1 MYVIAITNQ
10 KGGCG
15 KTTTAVN
22 LSACLGLKNKRT
34 LLVDIDPQAHASIG
48 VSSGQDFTSQKTIS
62 DALLHPEEVDS
73 SIVHLIQP
81 IAENFDLVPSNAV
94 LANVEQQLV
103 SVLQREE
110 RLYLA
115 IQEVSDSYDYVIID
129 CPPSIGILTA
139 NAFIAC
145 DEVMIPIETSF
156 FALHG
161 VARLLE
167 VIQSLRT
174 RRTRSFRLSA
184 IATMYDSRTN
194 LAKEVLQ
201 DISNYF
207 GDMLYKT
214 VIRRNIKLQEAASF
228 GLPITQYAER
238 STGYQSY
245 MALADE
251 VIAISGNFQP
261 ATLF

>member
-1 MYVIAITNQ
+1 MYTIAITNQ

-22 LSACLGLKNKRT
+22 LSACLGLKDKRT
-34 LLVDIDPQAHASIG
+34 LLVDIDPQAHASVG
-48 VSSGQDFTSQKTIS
+48 VSSNNDFSSQRTIS
-62 DALLHPEEVDS
+62 DALMRPEEVDS

-81 IAENFDLVPSNAV
+81 IAENFDLVPSNIT

-103 SVLQREE
+103 GMLRREE
-110 RLYLA
+110 RLYQS
-115 IQEVSDSYDYVIID
+115 IQDVSERYDYVIID

-145 DEVMIPIETSF
+145 DEVMIPVETSF

-167 VIQSLRT
+167 FIQSLKPRCLHP
-174 RRTRSFRLSA
+174 FRLSA
-184 IATMYDSRTN
+184 VATMFDTRTN

-201 DISNYF
+201 NINDYF

-214 VIRRNIKLQEAASF
+214 VIQRNVKLQEAVSF
-228 GLPITQYAER
+228 GLPITQYSKR
-238 STGYQSY
+238 STGYQNY

-251 VIAISGNFQP
+251 VIEASGNFQ
-261 ATLF
+261 

>member
-1 MYVIAITNQ
+1 M
-10 KGGCG
+10 
-15 KTTTAVN
+15 TTAVN
-22 LSACLGLKNKRT
+22 LSACLGLKNQRT
-34 LLVDIDPQAHASIG
+34 LLVDIDPQAHASVS
-48 VSSGQDFTSQKTIS
+48 VSSGQDFSSQKTIS

-73 SIVHLIQP
+73 SVVHLIQQ
-81 IAENFDLVPSNAV
+81 ISENFHLVPSNAV
-94 LANVEQQLV
+94 LANIEQQLAG
-103 SVLQREE
+103 VLRREE

-115 IQEVSDSYDYVIID
+115 IQELSDSYDYIIID

-145 DEVMIPIETSF
+145 DEVMILVETSF

-167 VIQSLRT
+167 VIQNLKAK
-174 RRTRSFRLSA
+174 RTRSFRLSA
-184 IATMYDSRTN
+184 VATMYDARTN

-201 DISNYF
+201 DISSYF

-214 VIRRNIKLQEAASF
+214 IIRRNVKLQEAASF
-228 GLPITQYAER
+228 GLPITQYSKR
-238 STGYQSY
+238 STGYQNY

-251 VIAISGNFQP
+251 VIATSSDFQP
-261 ATLF
+261 TTPS